1 MHQLSDEF
9 LNKWEHIIKG
19 VDMTDL
25 PLECIKK
32 VTIKLQ
38 GNRRRTINIA
48 LLKRQG
54 LEIDQI
60 EELLNKTLTTYNGQ
74 IRDLDWLIDVKAVAD
89 IIQPET
95 DRLLKD
101 IK

>member
-9 LNKWEHIIKG
+9 LAKWEHIIKG
-19 VDMTDL
+19 VDITDM

-32 VTIKLQ
+32 VTVKLE
-38 GNRRRTINIA
+38 GNRRRTINIS

-54 LEIDQI
+54 LDMEEI
-60 EELLNKTLTTYNGQ
+60 ETLLNKTLLVLGDQ
-74 IRDLDWLIDVKAVAD
+74 VRDLDWVIDVKAVAELV
-89 IIQPET
+89 QPET
-95 DRLLKD
+95 DKMLKG